1 MCQDGNSFVRSQEEV
16 DDHVK
21 TVHSNIEGTIDD
33 TGYSDS
39 STSREEVVIDY
50 VNIVKTR
57 DVDILKS
64 VI

>member
-16 DDHVK
+16 DDPVK